1 MAAGDSTPEGPTA
14 NGRASLGGTPSMSA
28 ALAAIAPSA
37 SIPDA
42 QISSGAADGGPL
54 SLSLSHDAAATAAA
68 AATIGSP
75 FKRAR
80 ASQAG
85 ADGSPVD
92 VSAAKKASDIFGSIV
107 GTASSTPMDA
117 DAPSP
122 SPAGQ
127 QPRSPLAP
135 APPVGGSAL
144 RRSIGGGGGGGAAED
159 RNMEDEEL

>member
-1 MAAGDSTPEGPTA
+1 MAAGDSTPDGPTA
-14 NGRASLGGTPSMSA
+14 NGRASLGTPGISA
-28 ALAAIAPSA
+28 ALAALAPSS
-37 SIPDA
+37 SITDSQNSA
-42 QISSGAADGGPL
+42 SGAVDGGPL
-54 SLSLSHDAAATAAA
+54 SLSLSNDAAATV
-68 AATIGSP
+68 GSP

-107 GTASSTPMDA
+107 STASTPMDA
-117 DAPSP
+117 DVPPSL
-122 SPAGQ
+122 SG

-135 APPVGGSAL
+135 APPVGSSRL
-144 RRSIGGGGGGGAAED
+144 RRSIGAGGGCVAED